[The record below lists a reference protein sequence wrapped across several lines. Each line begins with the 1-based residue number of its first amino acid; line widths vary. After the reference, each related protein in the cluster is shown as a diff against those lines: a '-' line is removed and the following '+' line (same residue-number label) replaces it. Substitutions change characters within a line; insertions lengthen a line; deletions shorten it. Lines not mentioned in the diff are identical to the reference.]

1 MLSVCYNI
9 QQGSLFVTIKRCAEL
24 LGMDSTGKFVD
35 SQGFPHQLLA
45 GFSDPYCKV
54 SLTPLASKAHRQ
66 KTTIKKRTLNPEF
79 NETMQFL
86 VPFKDLPK
94 KTLEIGV
101 YDYGCFF
108 RFLAIYTQNTVA
120 DVGRHDDYIG
130 KCETNDN
137 QNECPFSGG
146 IVLSTAAPGERGKQW
161 QNVIENPGKTFEYW
175 HKLAADD

>member
-1 MLSVCYNI
+1 MN
-9 QQGSLFVTIKRCAEL
+9 
-24 LGMDSTGKFVD
+24 
-35 SQGFPHQLLA
+35 GFKTEFSNPFPCA

-101 YDYGCFF
+101 YDY
-108 RFLAIYTQNTVA
+108 

-130 KCETNDN
+130 K
-137 QNECPFSGG
+137 NELNS
-146 IVLSTAAPGERGKQW
+146 K
-161 QNVIENPGKTFEYW
+161 IE
-175 HKLAADD
+175 